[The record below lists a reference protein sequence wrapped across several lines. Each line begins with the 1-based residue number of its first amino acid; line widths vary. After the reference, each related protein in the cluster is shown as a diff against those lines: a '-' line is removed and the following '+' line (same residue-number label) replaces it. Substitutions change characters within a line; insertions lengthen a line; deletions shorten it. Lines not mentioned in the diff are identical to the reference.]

1 MSCVASRSG
10 VDCIDPM
17 KGLSAGSSSSELS
30 LGAEESSLSLATMD
44 GCLNN
49 ARRASPSMVKWGLAG
64 YVSGSPEG
72 THSPPSR
79 CGELHLRGWTNSA
92 APRAATPPRRF
103 CDAPRA
109 RRHTTATVSAGSWC
123 WVRREGAR
131 GAVLRCGGGVRRW
144 LSEEPLAHTSSQLHS
159 RCCCALVEDKTT

>member
-64 YVSGSPEG
+64 Y
-72 THSPPSR
+72 
-79 CGELHLRGWTNSA
+79 A
-92 APRAATPPRRF
+92 AQ
-103 CDAPRA
+103 RA
-109 RRHTTATVSAGSWC
+109 RTPLLLDVASFTCEDGPTALRL
-123 WVRREGAR
+123 VRPHLHVGFAMLH
-131 GAVLRCGGGVRRW
+131 VQGGILLQR
-144 LSEEPLAHTSSQLHS
+144 
-159 RCCCALVEDKTT
+159 